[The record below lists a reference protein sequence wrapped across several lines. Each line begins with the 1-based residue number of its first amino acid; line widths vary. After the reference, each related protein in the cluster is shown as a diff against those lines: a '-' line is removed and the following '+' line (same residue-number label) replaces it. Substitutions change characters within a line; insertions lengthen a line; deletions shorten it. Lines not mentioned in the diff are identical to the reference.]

1 MIMHVKV
8 GVAEEGES
16 CVMVG
21 RICKRDGRVATENSL
36 DNVNNN
42 INKKRTKVTR

>member
-8 GVAEEGES
+8 GVAQEGES
-16 CVMVG
+16 WVMVE
-21 RICKRDGRVATENSL
+21 RICEREGRVATGNSL